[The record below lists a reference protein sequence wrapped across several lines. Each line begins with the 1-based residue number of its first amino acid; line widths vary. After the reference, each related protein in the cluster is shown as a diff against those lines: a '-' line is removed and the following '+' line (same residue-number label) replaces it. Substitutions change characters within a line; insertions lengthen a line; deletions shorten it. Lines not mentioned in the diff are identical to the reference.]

1 MNSIN
6 SGYLLSVIVRQRSGG
21 GILKK
26 KVGAAAEVGKY
37 SCKQV
42 FSHAVQYRPCLIDE
56 SIGPAVLNTMPPVS
70 RMSSST
76 YWVPPSRSHSMI
88 NSMKDSGAGS
98 MSSSGDSTMPRH
110 YIDPWDLENY
120 AYLKRH
126 CSDLMMDSDPIVS
139 LGTNGLDSAY
149 SDFYYVP
156 SHEAEMM
163 EMNAKQLKT
172 QRSNSHRQLSRRQSM
187 IIPEESNALMAAAG
201 IEEEDFYNEK
211 YEVSPP
217 VCCHHHNKT
226 FRRHSTMVPY
236 VEYEDHHPV
245 RFVPFSRNGKY

>member
-1 MNSIN
+1 
-6 SGYLLSVIVRQRSGG
+6 
-21 GILKK
+21 
-26 KVGAAAEVGKY
+26 
-37 SCKQV
+37 
-42 FSHAVQYRPCLIDE
+42 
-56 SIGPAVLNTMPPVS
+56 
-70 RMSSST
+70 
-76 YWVPPSRSHSMI
+76 
-88 NSMKDSGAGS
+88 MKDSGAGS

-126 CSDLMMDSDPIVS
+126 CSDLMMDSDPIIS

-156 SHEAEMM
+156 SHEAELL

-172 QRSNSHRQLSRRQSM
+172 QRSNHRQSARRQSM
-187 IIPEESNALMAAAG
+187 IIPEESNALMAAAAG

-211 YEVSPP
+211 YEVSQPQ
-217 VCCHHHNKT
+217 VCCRHHNKT

-236 VEYEDHHPV
+236 VEYEDHLPV
-245 RFVPFSRNGKY
+245 RFVPFSHNSKYSHARTRAINCYYIIIASCTLDQLITLNCV